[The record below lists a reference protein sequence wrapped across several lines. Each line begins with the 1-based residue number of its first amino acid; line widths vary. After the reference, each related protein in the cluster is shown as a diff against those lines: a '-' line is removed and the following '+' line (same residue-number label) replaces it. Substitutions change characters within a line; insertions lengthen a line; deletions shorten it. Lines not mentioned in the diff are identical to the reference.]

1 MEENKSI
8 KKKIIISALVLIAI
22 FSMPKKVYANE
33 ELKNMTRLYFSSG
46 VTQNS
51 GQRRLYF
58 IRKL

>member
-51 GQRRLYF
+51 GQRRLCF